1 MLDRPRNRPRDRSDE
16 VAPLRV
22 NGQALQPLV
31 SGALWWPSRA
41 TLIVAD
47 LHFEKGSSFAARGQF
62 LPPYDT
68 SATLQ
73 KLEILVEQFRPKALI
88 ALGDSFHDRAA
99 AERVSQQDQARIG
112 RLTAELDW
120 LWIAGNHDP
129 EPPADWGGR
138 VAAEATIDGL
148 VFRHEA
154 EPERPDGEVS
164 GHFHPKAGVR
174 VRGRRVSA
182 RCFVSDG
189 RRLILPSFGAYT
201 GGLDVLNPAV
211 SRLFPKGFTAHLLG
225 RKTLAAYPASALVGL
240 IG

>member
-1 MLDRPRNRPRDRSDE
+1 MLDRPRELSDE
-16 VAPLRV
+16 VALLRV
-22 NGQALQPLV
+22 NGQTLQPLV
-31 SGALWWPSRA
+31 SGALWWPSQA

-47 LHFEKGSSFAARGQF
+47 LHFEKGSSFAAHGQF

-68 SATLQ
+68 SATLH
-73 KLEILVEQFRPKALI
+73 KLEVLIDDFQPNTLI

-112 RLTAELDW
+112 RLTAKLDW

-138 VAAEATIDGL
+138 VAAETTVAGL

-154 EPERPDGEVS
+154 EPELPDGEVS

-174 VRGRRVSA
+174 VRGKRVSA

-201 GGLDVLNPAV
+201 GGLDVLDPAV
-211 SRLFPKGFTAHLLG
+211 SRLFPTGFTAHLLG

-240 IG
+240 VG

>member
-1 MLDRPRNRPRDRSDE
+1 MLDGTALSP
-16 VAPLRV
+16 APNATLQV
-22 NGQALQPLV
+22 NGQALMPDL
-31 SGALWWPSRA
+31 SGALWWPAKA

-68 SATLQ
+68 AATLQ
-73 KLEILVEQFRPKALI
+73 ILETVVEKFQPTSLI

-99 AERVSQQDQARIG
+99 AERVTDADRARI
-112 RLTAELDW
+112 RNLTAVLDW

-138 VAAEATIDGL
+138 VAPEAVVDSL

-154 EPERPDGEVS
+154 EPGRPDGEIS
-164 GHFHPKAGVR
+164 GHFHPKACVR
-174 VRGRRVSA
+174 VRNKRVSA
-182 RCFVSDG
+182 RCFVTDG

-201 GGLDVLNPAV
+201 GGLDVLDPAV
-211 SRLFPKGFTAHLLG
+211 SSLFPQGFTAQLLG
-225 RKTLAAYPASALVGL
+225 KRKLAAYPASALVSIAG
-240 IG
+240 